1 VKPYA
6 RLLVIAGVSQ
16 LCIIGLTLLT
26 PALLS
31 DLVAKMT
38 GGGQTPRL
46 QEFYDFLARLT
57 GGGVTVGA
65 GLTLQLVYII
75 AAALLASYLFRVFF
89 SYVAS
94 YLSHKASWNLVSDMR
109 VLFYGHLQKLSLRFY
124 HDKQTGQLLS
134 RVINDTA
141 AFENLIAHSLPDI
154 ASNVLVAGGVTTIL
168 LFINWKLALLTFIPI
183 PFLLAATAIFGH
195 RVLRAF
201 RNAQQT
207 LADLNADLQD
217 NLSGIREIQVFNK
230 ERDEREKIGRR
241 SRSFRDAILSALRMS
256 AVFHPSVEFITALG
270 TVIVVLFGGIMA
282 LRLQTSAA
290 DIVAF
295 LLYLGMFYGPI
306 STLARVVEDVQRSF
320 AGAERVF
327 EVLDTEPDIADLP
340 GAKPLGECRGA
351 LEFENVTFRYRDDV
365 PVLENISFS
374 AEPGRMVA
382 LVGPTGVGKTTII
395 SLIPRF
401 YDPAEGCVTL
411 DGHDLKTLTL
421 QSLRSNISMVLQ
433 DVFLF
438 NGSIADNIAYGSPGA
453 TRAQI
458 EEAARA
464 ACAHDFIADAPDG
477 YDTVVGERGMLL
489 SGGQKQRIAIA
500 RAVLKNSPVLVLDE
514 ATASVDTETEAQIQR
529 AIHNLMGTRTII
541 VIAHRLSTVKR
552 ADKIIVL
559 DKGRVVESGK
569 HEELM
574 DNGGLYARLC
584 RTQLDSFDRM
594 PAEEI

>member
-1 VKPYA
+1 
-6 RLLVIAGVSQ
+6 
-16 LCIIGLTLLT
+16 
-26 PALLS
+26 
-31 DLVAKMT
+31 
-38 GGGQTPRL
+38 
-46 QEFYDFLARLT
+46 
-57 GGGVTVGA
+57 
-65 GLTLQLVYII
+65 
-75 AAALLASYLFRVFF
+75 
-89 SYVAS
+89 
-94 YLSHKASWNLVSDMR
+94 
-109 VLFYGHLQKLSLRFY
+109 
-124 HDKQTGQLLS
+124 
-134 RVINDTA
+134 
-141 AFENLIAHSLPDI
+141 
-154 ASNVLVAGGVTTIL
+154 
-168 LFINWKLALLTFIPI
+168 
-183 PFLLAATAIFGH
+183 
-195 RVLRAF
+195 
-201 RNAQQT
+201 
-207 LADLNADLQD
+207 
-217 NLSGIREIQVFNK
+217 
-230 ERDEREKIGRR
+230 
-241 SRSFRDAILSALRMS
+241 
-256 AVFHPSVEFITALG
+256 
-270 TVIVVLFGGIMA
+270 
-282 LRLQTSAA
+282 
-290 DIVAF
+290 
-295 LLYLGMFYGPI
+295 MFYGPI

-401 YDPAEGCVTL
+401 YDPAEGRVTL

-594 PAEEI
+594 PAEEIL